1 MQNKIQIFEN
11 QRIRAIW
18 DEKQEEWYMGT
29 NCPQIKIEPVTNCN
43 QLKMQS
49 FTRHC
54 GLDPQSHEKQH
65 RFLEDSGFRRN
76 DVAFK
81 TASMFFPLKKAA

>member
-43 QLKMQS
+43 QLKIQTTTICSRLKMQS
-49 FTRHC
+49 LTRHC
-54 GLDPQSHEKQH
+54 GLDPQST
-65 RFLEDSGFRRN
+65 
-76 DVAFK
+76 K
-81 TASMFFPLKKAA
+81 TYI